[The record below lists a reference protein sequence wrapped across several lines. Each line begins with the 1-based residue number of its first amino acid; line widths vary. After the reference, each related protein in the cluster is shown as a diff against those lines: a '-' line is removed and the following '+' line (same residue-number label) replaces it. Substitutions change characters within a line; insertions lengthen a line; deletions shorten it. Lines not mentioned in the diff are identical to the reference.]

1 MEASEPSGRCRVLDC
16 AAFRVAKRVK
26 TLERYCRTIAKGIPM
41 QEQLNPGLIERL
53 NAFTDDFLSDEDNGL
68 DKKTIELI
76 AVAVSV
82 CVGCVPCTDFHV
94 AEAKRCGATSD
105 EINKV
110 FKIVMA
116 VNAGR
121 IKVFSRDLKC
131 EF

>member
-1 MEASEPSGRCRVLDC
+1 MKEKLHPE
-16 AAFRVAKRVK
+16 
-26 TLERYCRTIAKGIPM
+26 
-41 QEQLNPGLIERL
+41 LIETL
-53 NAFTDDFLSDEDNGL
+53 NAFTDGFLSDADDSL

-82 CVGCVPCTDFHV
+82 CVGCVPCAEFHV
-94 AEAKRCGATSD
+94 NEAKRCGASSD

-121 IKVFSRDLKC
+121 IKVFSRGLRCDL
-131 EF
+131 